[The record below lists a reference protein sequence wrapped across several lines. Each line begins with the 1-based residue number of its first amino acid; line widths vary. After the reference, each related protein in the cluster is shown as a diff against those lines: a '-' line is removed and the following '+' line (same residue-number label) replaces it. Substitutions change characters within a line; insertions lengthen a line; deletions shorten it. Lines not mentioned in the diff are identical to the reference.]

1 METLNTLLAPD
12 LVKPGTLWTLL
23 SNVNGY
29 GRPTGD
35 SLTTQGRRGRS
46 IRCIRRDLA
55 HLHENLH
62 QGMLRRGVRASII
75 DAAAP
80 VKSCP
85 QLFKKRLQTHRCVI
99 GRSSQIANKVVF
111 NDLVQQ
117 HVQKIGVVSSQI
129 RDFFLDNPKLFLI
142 YFKEEYSDI
151 CTGEIL
157 NITNELINAP
167 NLKIEQL
174 IQLVNVL

>member
-1 METLNTLLAPD
+1 MNFNTAKQGLNM
-12 LVKPGTLWTLL
+12 LVKSGFIDRDIGIFSIFT
-23 SNVNGY
+23 SNFVLK
-29 GRPTGD
+29 
-35 SLTTQGRRGRS
+35 SKS
-46 IRCIRRDLA
+46 IRDWINRVYFSFL
-55 HLHENLH
+55 L
-62 QGMLRRGVRASII
+62 
-75 DAAAP
+75 
-80 VKSCP
+80 
-85 QLFKKRLQTHRCVI
+85 
-99 GRSSQIANKVVF
+99 
-111 NDLVQQ
+111 
-117 HVQKIGVVSSQI
+117 SQI